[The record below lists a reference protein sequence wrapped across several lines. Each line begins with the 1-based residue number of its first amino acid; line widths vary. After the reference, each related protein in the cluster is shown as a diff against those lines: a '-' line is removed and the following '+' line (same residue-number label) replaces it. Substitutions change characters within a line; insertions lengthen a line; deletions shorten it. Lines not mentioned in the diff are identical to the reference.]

1 MVLAR
6 LRARST
12 TKIDSKNGLY
22 THRHFTE
29 HLLYVFKKSPRN
41 SDLNHKCS
49 NLLSDDSKII
59 PCFLQQSTIGKTK
72 STKNRATSSDW
83 RHLVSRAKSQTSGSA
98 GIEMNPHSGNGG
110 RRRCI
115 RRAQMRTEEKGQ
127 RGNPISGRKTNPGR
141 QTQW

>member
-22 THRHFTE
+22 RHRHFTE
-29 HLLYVFKKSPRN
+29 HLLYVFGKSSRN

-49 NLLSDDSKII
+49 NLLSGDSKII

-72 STKNRATSSDW
+72 STKNRATGSDW